1 MGVGALPC
9 ATSPYHSHDSGSPGQ
24 CCVARR
30 ATVCLTGFPFPRE
43 WDGGTPVR
51 HTTLPLPRKWE
62 SRTILCRPKGDP
74 LVYLDSRFHG
84 NGGWGHSRAPHHLT
98 TPTKVGV
105 QDNAV
110 SPEGQPLSLPG
121 FPFPREWGWGH
132 SRAPH
137 HLTTPTKVGVQDN
150 AVSPEG
156 RLFVSLDSRFH
167 GNGGGGTPVRHTT
180 LPLPRK
186 WESSPMLCRPQ
197 GDSLSHWIPV
207 STGMGWGT
215 PANSATLP
223 LPCKRESSRT
233 LCRPQGDPFYL

>member
-1 MGVGALPC
+1 MLCRPQGDCLSHWIPVSTGMGWGHSRAPHHLTTPTKVGVQDNTVSPEGRPLSLP
-9 ATSPYHSHDSGSPGQ
+9 
-24 CCVARR
+24 
-30 ATVCLTGFPFPRE
+30 GFPFPRE
-43 WDGGTPVR
+43 W
-51 HTTLPLPRKWE
+51 
-62 SRTILCRPKGDP
+62 
-74 LVYLDSRFHG
+74 
-84 NGGWGHSRAPHHLT
+84 GWGHSRAPHHLT